1 MYLYNCFGKAFFFT
15 KKYNSAMAKK
25 FFDEFTESTKK
36 NWEAQVAKD
45 LKGKNFEDTLVWKT
59 PEGIPV
65 QPYYSEEDLATLSL
79 NAIQQA
85 QAAKKLIKWQNRPIA
100 KFSQEKATNSLVL
113 DILQNG
119 ADSILIDFGDAD
131 ISRIDFARLLD
142 KIKLSETPV
151 YFLTSHNETLLAA
164 IRKVIHYQPKGG
176 LFYDSLAGFYAG
188 NNKIDNTTWE
198 STKKLLDIC
207 NDYPAFSTITIRSDV
222 FHNAGANIVQEL
234 AFTLASAV
242 TYSDEL
248 TALGCSIEQIASGM
262 EFSLSIG
269 TNYFMEIAKIRSL
282 RFLWTKIL
290 KAYQC
295 RKDTCIIHCQT
306 SGFYDST
313 LDAHTNMLRATTEA
327 MSAVIGGCDSL
338 TIHGYNAVMANG
350 SDEMSERIARNI
362 SVLLSD
368 ETYLGKSLD
377 VSAGSYYIENLTN
390 DLSAKAWELF
400 LVVEQKGGIL
410 KAFEEKFVQTEIKK
424 AYQQKVEALHNGKV
438 MVGVNKFISPD
449 DTPGQH
455 RPQPAKDH
463 NFLVNRRIAAIF
475 E

>member
-1 MYLYNCFGKAFFFT
+1 MYLYICFGKAFFFT

-36 NWEAQVAKD
+36 NWETQVTKD

-59 PEGIPV
+59 PEGISV
-65 QPYYSEEDLATLSL
+65 QPYYSEEDLATLPL
-79 NAIQQA
+79 NEIQQA
-85 QAAKKLIKWQNRPIA
+85 QTAKKLIKWQNRPIA
-100 KFSQEKATNSLVL
+100 KFSQEKPTNALVL

-119 ADSILIDFGDAD
+119 ADAIMIDFGDAD

-151 YFLTSHNETLLAA
+151 YFLTPHNETLLTA

-176 LFYDSLAGFYAG
+176 LFYDSLSSFYAG
-188 NNKIDNTTWE
+188 SLKIDTTTWE

-207 NDYPAFSTITIRSDV
+207 SDYPAFSNITIRSDM

-242 TYSDEL
+242 TYLDEL
-248 TALGCSIEQIASGM
+248 TALGCSIEQIAPSM
-262 EFSLSIG
+262 EFSLAIG

-282 RFLWTKIL
+282 RFLWAKIL
-290 KAYQC
+290 EAYQC
-295 RKDTCIIHCQT
+295 SVNTCNIHCQT
-306 SGFYDST
+306 SFFYDST

-327 MSAVIGGCDSL
+327 MSAAIGGCDSL
-338 TIHGYNAVMANG
+338 TIHGYNAVLPTG
-350 SDEMSERIARNI
+350 TDEMSERIARNV
-362 SVLLSD
+362 SALLSD
-368 ETYLGKSLD
+368 EAYLGKSLD

-400 LVVEQKGGIL
+400 LSVEQKGGML
-410 KAFEEKFVQTEIKK
+410 KAFEEKFVQTEIEK
-424 AYQQKVEALHNGKV
+424 AYQQKVDALHNGKI
-438 MVGVNKFISPD
+438 MVGVNKFISPKD
-449 DTPGQH
+449 SPGQH
-455 RPQPAKDH
+455 QPQPASDH
-463 NFLVNRRIAAIF
+463 DFLVNRRIAAIF